1 VAGRVETGSFAK
13 RIRNLTRAIVSIS
26 ETNMPEIYVTWH
38 DWANY
43 HETTFTDR
51 KKAADYIRR
60 IRQMAPRHLTRLTV
74 IHV

>member
-1 VAGRVETGSFAK
+1 MF
-13 RIRNLTRAIVSIS
+13 
-26 ETNMPEIYVTWH
+26 EIYVIWH

-43 HETTFTDR
+43 HEATFTDR

-60 IRQMAPRHLTRLTV
+60 VRRYAPRHLTRLTV